1 MIASYAAS
9 LGLLPTDPA
18 FWMPLVLL
26 VITALMVL
34 GTIVFDGFDMGVG
47 LLLPFAP
54 VTYRQALMTSLAP
67 WRSVNETWV
76 LLTFA
81 LAIASFPF
89 AFGTILNQ
97 LYLPILLCMLGVV
110 TRSISFEFRVRSAS
124 STRSFWLVIF
134 FIGALFSAL
143 GLGLILAAFAT
154 GYQQDATNLGFILFV
169 ALCVMAACMLI
180 GACWLLMRWEGEVHM
195 LAARWAS
202 HAVRWVAAGMTAV
215 SIMLA
220 MANPAILYKWTHIN
234 NLIPAGL
241 LWFVMLACFVWLEIY
256 FKRVRQNQAPSRQW
270 LPFALCVVLLALMVL
285 GILYSLFPFM
295 VLDEIT
301 LWDATPSVLSMR
313 LILAAL
319 IIVMP
324 VIVLRHLSNYR
335 LLFSPAGA
343 RL

>member
-9 LGLLPTDPA
+9 LGLVPTDPA
-18 FWMPLVLL
+18 FWMPLTLL
-26 VITALMVL
+26 MVTSLMVL

-54 VTYRQALMTSLAP
+54 VSYRQALMTSLAP

-81 LAIASFPF
+81 LAVASFPF

-110 TRSISFEFRVRSAS
+110 TRSISFEFRARSAI
-124 STRSFWLVIF
+124 TMRSFWLVVF
-134 FIGALFSAL
+134 FIGALLSAL
-143 GLGLILAAFAT
+143 GLGLILAAFAA
-154 GYQQDATNLGFILFV
+154 GYQQDATNIGFILFV
-169 ALCVMAACMLI
+169 ALCVMAACMLM
-180 GACWLLMRWEGEVHM
+180 GSCWLLMRWEGEVHM

-220 MANPAILYKWTHIN
+220 MANPAILYKWTNIN
-234 NLIPAGL
+234 NLLPAGL
-241 LWFVMLACFVWLEIY
+241 LWFVMLVCFVWLEIY
-256 FKRVRQNQAPSRQW
+256 FKRVRQNQTPGRPW
-270 LPFALCVVLLALMVL
+270 LPFVLCVVLLTLMVL

-319 IIVMP
+319 IIVLP
-324 VIVLRHLSNYR
+324 VIVLRHLSNYK